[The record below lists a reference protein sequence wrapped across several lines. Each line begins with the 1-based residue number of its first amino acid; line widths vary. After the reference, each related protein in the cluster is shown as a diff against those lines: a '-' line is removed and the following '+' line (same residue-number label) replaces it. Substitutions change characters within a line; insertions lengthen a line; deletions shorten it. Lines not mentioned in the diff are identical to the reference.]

1 MATIVL
7 VHGAWLDAS
16 AWRKVIPALEQAGHT
31 VHGVQITLA
40 TFDRDVNETKR
51 VLARAQGD
59 VTLVGHSYG
68 GAVITAAAADAA
80 RVKQLVY
87 VAALA
92 PDAGEIFGSI
102 LGIDPPKAKFDLTPD
117 EYGMMW
123 ITADSMQ
130 DGLGHDVPR
139 ATIELL
145 AAVQKPYAAKLFL
158 ESLPTPAWKTRKSW
172 YLITTEDRVLS
183 PKTQRMLADRIGA
196 TVRETPTSH
205 LPFFAKPQAVIDIIL
220 EAAAEA
226 AAA

>member
-16 AWRKVIPALEQAGHT
+16 AWREVIPALQRAGHT
-31 VHGVQITLA
+31 VHGVQLTLKS
-40 TFDRDVNETKR
+40 FDQDVAETRR
-51 VLARAQGD
+51 VLARTEGE

-68 GAVITAAAADAA
+68 GAVTTAAAADAPQ
-80 RVKQLVY
+80 VMKLVY
-87 VAALA
+87 ITALT

-102 LGIDPPKAKFDLTPD
+102 LGIDPPKAKFDMTPD

-123 ITADSMQ
+123 ITADTMH

-145 AAVQKPYAAKLFL
+145 AAVQKPYAARLFL
-158 ESLPTPAWKTRKSW
+158 EQLPVPAWRTRPSW

-183 PKTQRMLADRIGA
+183 PKTQRMLAARIGA
-196 TVRETPTSH
+196 TVHETPTSH
-205 LPFFAKPQAVIDIIL
+205 LPFLARPQAVIDILL
-220 EAAAEA
+220 EAAAS
-226 AAA
+226 